1 MSATNVCNS
10 RLQLTKTPPQV
21 TTYRLRQTSF
31 LSCCR
36 CPGQDVFQCRS
47 NLVLRGGCRGHDLRQ
62 ETRQHRDSTLTDSSG
77 RTCSGAHA
85 VKHSRLKLALRDPLG
100 FGDLN
105 QSLALGAMPQI
116 RKAAAKDL
124 QFSVSPWHVKQ
135 PAGESD
141 VKQTHQETYFAVQPD
156 QPARPA
162 AAADLQPKA
171 KRPVQQHANESRW
184 QTRKKPALSDD
195 AQQAIGPD
203 TPQSSQEQSSDTG
216 EDEEHPSQT
225 GTSGAVLQGTA
236 VLAFL
241 PSGQLSGRPC
251 LPT

>member
-1 MSATNVCNS
+1 M
-10 RLQLTKTPPQV
+10 RLVELVQHALWCP
-21 TTYRLRQTSF
+21 RGQTF
-31 LSCCR
+31 PFKVGIAGL
-36 CPGQDVFQCRS
+36 
-47 NLVLRGGCRGHDLRQ
+47 
-62 ETRQHRDSTLTDSSG
+62 
-77 RTCSGAHA
+77 
-85 VKHSRLKLALRDPLG
+85 
-100 FGDLN
+100 GDLN
-105 QSLALGAMPQI
+105 QVGAMPQI

-162 AAADLQPKA
+162 AAADIQSKP
-171 KRPVQQHANESRW
+171 KRPVQQHANESKW

-195 AQQAIGPD
+195 AQQAIVPD
-203 TPQSSQEQSSDTG
+203 TPQSSQEQSSDIG
-216 EDEEHPSQT
+216 EDEEQPSQT

-241 PSGQLSGRPC
+241 PSGELSGSPS
-251 LPT
+251 LPTCSPTCALHTNLDNNMRTWKHGFPDNTVSFFRHSSYCN